1 MLFKREIIRLIQT
14 TISKRLKSDNFIISI
29 GILSILPFLVISFF
43 TNPTADDFAYNS
55 KSRDLG
61 FWDAQLFWYYEW
73 SGRYLA
79 TAILSVKPLVSDSFL
94 IYKLIP
100 VLLLISLFISLYY
113 LSSLLL
119 VNLKKRDFCIF
130 TFFILAMYLIQ
141 MPSVSQGLYWLSG
154 SVTYQLSNILAVLL
168 FCFLIKLIETNER
181 KYLALSIFFTFLVVG
196 LNEASMLLITFLIGV
211 VFIFKYIQKKKFNF
225 SILILLIFAVVFA
238 VIVIKSPGNAIRA
251 STFSN
256 KNQFFYATYK
266 SILAGTSYLG
276 VWLPFII
283 VFSFI
288 FFDYFGKKTDIK
300 ISKIF
305 NVNPIIVCL
314 IVFIIPV
321 IGFFTGYWSTG
332 LNPPSRTINIIYF
345 YFLMG
350 LVYLTFVVFFKLKQ
364 KRNDFITYS
373 PSVKY
378 LLFIMIF
385 IQLSQENNIRT
396 AYSDLVSGKA
406 YNYDMELKN
415 RYKIIRNTSKD
426 TILVPMLSFKPRTI
440 YFGDITN
447 DSYDWRNQV
456 YDSYYKPKTII
467 KIK

>member
-1 MLFKREIIRLIQT
+1 M
-14 TISKRLKSDNFIISI
+14 
-29 GILSILPFLVISFF
+29 SILPFLVISFF

-61 FWDAQLFWYYEW
+61 FWDAQLFWYHEW

-211 VFIFKYIQKKKFNF
+211 VFIFKSIQQKKFNF

-238 VIVIKSPGNAIRA
+238 VIVIKSPGNVIRA

-266 SILAGTSYLG
+266 SILAGTSYLV

-373 PSVKY
+373 LSVKY
-378 LLFIMIF
+378 LLFIIIF

-415 RYKIIRNTSKD
+415 RYKIIRNSSKD

>member
-1 MLFKREIIRLIQT
+1 
-14 TISKRLKSDNFIISI
+14 
-29 GILSILPFLVISFF
+29 LSILPFLVISFF

-61 FWDAQLFWYYEW
+61 FWDAQLFWYHEW

-211 VFIFKYIQKKKFNF
+211 VFIFKSIQQKKFNF

-238 VIVIKSPGNAIRA
+238 VIVIKSPGNVIRA

-266 SILAGTSYLG
+266 SILAGTSYLV

-373 PSVKY
+373 LSVKY
-378 LLFIMIF
+378 LLFIIIF

-415 RYKIIRNTSKD
+415 RYKIIRNSSKD